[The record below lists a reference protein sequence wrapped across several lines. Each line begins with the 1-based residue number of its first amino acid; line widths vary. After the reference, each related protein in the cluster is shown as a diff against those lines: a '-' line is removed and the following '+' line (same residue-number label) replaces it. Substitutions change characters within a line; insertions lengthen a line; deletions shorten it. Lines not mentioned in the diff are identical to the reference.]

1 MYLFIYVFIYLFIY
15 LLKGYR
21 AFHGVAAPQSCETAL
36 SYYRKVA
43 SKGNNY

>member
-1 MYLFIYVFIYLFIY
+1 MYLFIYLFIY
-15 LLKGYR
+15 LFLKGYR